1 MTVIDWQ
8 TVVLATAAIVITIV
22 LAAIAATE
30 KITRKITKL
39 EGRINEIEKNPY
51 LEAFKL
57 IQVEHAKTLLL
68 KMDETIKGYE
78 AQKIG
83 KKEAGEEKK

>member
-8 TVVLATAAIVITIV
+8 TIAIATAAIVTTIV

-30 KITRKITKL
+30 KITRKITKF
-39 EGRINEIEKNPY
+39 EARIKTIEENPL
-51 LEAFKL
+51 LEAFKSV
-57 IQVEHAKTLLL
+57 QFEHAKRLV
-68 KMDETIKGYE
+68 KMDETIKGFE

>member
-8 TVVLATAAIVITIV
+8 SAIAAVAIVITIV

-39 EGRINEIEKNPY
+39 EGRINEIEKNPI
-51 LEAFKL
+51 LEAFRSS
-57 IQVEHAKTLLL
+57 QVDHATRLLL
-68 KMDETIKGYE
+68 KLEENINTFE
-78 AQKIG
+78 AQQIG
-83 KKEAGEEKK
+83 TGGKEEEKK